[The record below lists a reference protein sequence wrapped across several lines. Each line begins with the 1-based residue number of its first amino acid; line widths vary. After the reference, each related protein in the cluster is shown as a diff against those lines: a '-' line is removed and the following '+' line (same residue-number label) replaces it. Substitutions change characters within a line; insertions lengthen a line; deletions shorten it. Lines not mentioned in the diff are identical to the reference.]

1 MASKVWRKALLVAV
15 VGMALSLAGCGGGGG
30 QTSLTVTSR
39 SADTPQ
45 NSQLTASLDTFVSNT
60 LQQADIV
67 NAGLLLEVPGRN
79 YRYLRAAGVANPQT
93 GAVML
98 ANTPFRVA
106 SVSKLLTATIVLQ
119 LVEEGYFTLDT
130 PLSRL
135 LDNTLLPSSYV
146 LDDVQVAG
154 GFKAGGS
161 VTIRQLLQH
170 TAGMRDYIA
179 DTPTVQDGNG
189 LFAQMISDVLDNGGR
204 GIAARKWDGKGLLA
218 FYLESGLGRNALAS
232 PGQRFD
238 YSDTHY
244 LLLGLVIERVT
255 GQTLTSN
262 YRARIFNRL
271 GMVNSWHEGFEP
283 ARGQIAHHFY
293 HLAAQGNDRNLDIA
307 ATTLNTS
314 AAWASGAVVSTLEDL
329 SLFQRGLM
337 KGSLF
342 RERATLT
349 QMQQV
354 TATSPYYGLG
364 LQRAVFNGQELWGH
378 AGFWGTILLYAPA
391 KDAYLVMTVNQA
403 SRDMFKEA
411 EKVFAAA
418 LSAGL

>member
-1 MASKVWRKALLVAV
+1 MGR
-15 VGMALSLAGCGGGGG
+15 
-30 QTSLTVTSR
+30 
-39 SADTPQ
+39 
-45 NSQLTASLDTFVSNT
+45 
-60 LQQADIV
+60 
-67 NAGLLLEVPGRN
+67 AGL
-79 YRYLRAAGVANPQT
+79 A
-93 GAVML
+93 
-98 ANTPFRVA
+98 
-106 SVSKLLTATIVLQ
+106 
-119 LVEEGYFTLDT
+119 
-130 PLSRL
+130 
-135 LDNTLLPSSYV
+135 
-146 LDDVQVAG
+146 
-154 GFKAGGS
+154 
-161 VTIRQLLQH
+161 
-170 TAGMRDYIA
+170 
-179 DTPTVQDGNG
+179 
-189 LFAQMISDVLDNGGR
+189 
-204 GIAARKWDGKGLLA
+204 
-218 FYLESGLGRNALAS
+218 
-232 PGQRFD
+232 GQRFD
-238 YSDTHY
+238 SDTHY

-255 GQTLTSN
+255 GQTLTSITG
-262 YRARIFNRL
+262 RGLQPAGDGR
-271 GMVNSWHEGFEP
+271 SWHEGFEP

-337 KGSLF
+337 KGLLF